1 MSSKVQQSVC
11 SDCVTYAKSRIK
23 FNTLNAFNNVN
34 NNKSNENETTY
45 KVSKTTA
52 DMLNILRE
60 FVSWQD
66 KAISLFE
73 GREQG
78 DEVIEATV
86 ATFDSIRGT
95 IAANVEQNLCNLQSG
110 RI

>member
-1 MSSKVQQSVC
+1 M
-11 SDCVTYAKSRIK
+11 
-23 FNTLNAFNNVN
+23 N
-34 NNKSNENETTY
+34 NNKSNGNKTTY

-73 GREQG
+73 GKEQG
-78 DEVIEATV
+78 NEVIEATV
-86 ATFDSIRGT
+86 ATFDSIRGA
-95 IAANVEQNLCNLQSG
+95 IAANVEQNIENLDNTT
-110 RI
+110 I

>member
-1 MSSKVQQSVC
+1 M
-11 SDCVTYAKSRIK
+11 
-23 FNTLNAFNNVN
+23 N

-73 GREQG
+73 GGEQG

-86 ATFDSIRGT
+86 ATFDSIRRA
-95 IAANVEQNLCNLQSG
+95 IAANVENNLCNLQSS

>member
-1 MSSKVQQSVC
+1 M
-11 SDCVTYAKSRIK
+11 
-23 FNTLNAFNNVN
+23 N
-34 NNKSNENETTY
+34 NNKSNENKTTY

-78 DEVIEATV
+78 DEVIEAKV
-86 ATFDSIRGT
+86 ATFDSIRGA

>member
-1 MSSKVQQSVC
+1 M
-11 SDCVTYAKSRIK
+11 
-23 FNTLNAFNNVN
+23 N

-45 KVSKTTA
+45 KVSKTTTN
-52 DMLNILRE
+52 MLNILRE

-73 GREQG
+73 SKEQG

-86 ATFDSIRGT
+86 ATFDSIKGA
-95 IAANVEQNLCNLQSG
+95 IAANVEQNLCNLQSD

>member
-1 MSSKVQQSVC
+1 M
-11 SDCVTYAKSRIK
+11 
-23 FNTLNAFNNVN
+23 N
-34 NNKSNENETTY
+34 NNKSNENKTTY

-60 FVSWQD
+60 FVSWQN

-73 GREQG
+73 GKERG

-86 ATFDSIRGT
+86 ATFDRIRGA
-95 IAANVEQNLCNLQSG
+95 IAANVKQNLCNLQSG

>member
-1 MSSKVQQSVC
+1 M
-11 SDCVTYAKSRIK
+11 
-23 FNTLNAFNNVN
+23 N

-45 KVSKTTA
+45 KVSKTTT

-73 GREQG
+73 GKEQG

-86 ATFDSIRGT
+86 ATFYSIKGA

>member
-1 MSSKVQQSVC
+1 M
-11 SDCVTYAKSRIK
+11 
-23 FNTLNAFNNVN
+23 N

-78 DEVIEATV
+78 NEVIEATV
-86 ATFDSIRGT
+86 ATFNSIKEA
-95 IAANVEQNLCNLQSG
+95 IAANIEQNLCNLQSG

>member
-1 MSSKVQQSVC
+1 M
-11 SDCVTYAKSRIK
+11 
-23 FNTLNAFNNVN
+23 N

-45 KVSKTTA
+45 TVSKTTT

-73 GREQG
+73 GKEQG

-86 ATFDSIRGT
+86 ATFDSIRGA
-95 IAANVEQNLCNLQSG
+95 IAANVEQNIENLDNTT
-110 RI
+110 I

>member
-1 MSSKVQQSVC
+1 M
-11 SDCVTYAKSRIK
+11 
-23 FNTLNAFNNVN
+23 N
-34 NNKSNENETTY
+34 NNRPNKNETTY
-45 KVSKTTA
+45 KLSKTTA

-73 GREQG
+73 GREHG
-78 DEVIEATV
+78 NEVIEATV
-86 ATFDSIRGT
+86 ATFDGIRRA

>member
-1 MSSKVQQSVC
+1 M
-11 SDCVTYAKSRIK
+11 
-23 FNTLNAFNNVN
+23 N
-34 NNKSNENETTY
+34 NNKSNENKTTY

-86 ATFDSIRGT
+86 ATFDSIREA

>member
-1 MSSKVQQSVC
+1 M
-11 SDCVTYAKSRIK
+11 
-23 FNTLNAFNNVN
+23 N
-34 NNKSNENETTY
+34 NNNSNNNETVFT
-45 KVSKTTA
+45 VSKTTA

-73 GREQG
+73 GKEQG

-86 ATFDSIRGT
+86 ATFDSIRGA

>member
-1 MSSKVQQSVC
+1 M
-11 SDCVTYAKSRIK
+11 
-23 FNTLNAFNNVN
+23 N
-34 NNKSNENETTY
+34 NNKSNENKTTY

-73 GREQG
+73 GKEQG

-86 ATFDSIRGT
+86 ATFDSIRGA
-95 IAANVEQNLCNLQSG
+95 IAANVEQNIENLDNTT
-110 RI
+110 I

>member
-1 MSSKVQQSVC
+1 MNS
-11 SDCVTYAKSRIK
+11 
-23 FNTLNAFNNVN
+23 
-34 NNKSNENETTY
+34 NKSNENETTY

-73 GREQG
+73 GKKQG

-86 ATFDSIRGT
+86 ATFNSIKEA

>member
-1 MSSKVQQSVC
+1 M
-11 SDCVTYAKSRIK
+11 
-23 FNTLNAFNNVN
+23 N
-34 NNKSNENETTY
+34 NNKSNENKTTY

-52 DMLNILRE
+52 DMLDILHE

-73 GREQG
+73 GKEQG

-86 ATFDSIRGT
+86 ATFNSIKEA

>member
-1 MSSKVQQSVC
+1 
-11 SDCVTYAKSRIK
+11 
-23 FNTLNAFNNVN
+23 
-34 NNKSNENETTY
+34 
-45 KVSKTTA
+45 
-52 DMLNILRE
+52 MLNILRE

-86 ATFDSIRGT
+86 ATFNSIKEA
-95 IAANVEQNLCNLQSG
+95 IAANIKQNLCNLQSG

>member
-1 MSSKVQQSVC
+1 M
-11 SDCVTYAKSRIK
+11 
-23 FNTLNAFNNVN
+23 N

-73 GREQG
+73 GRERG

-86 ATFDSIRGT
+86 ATFDSIRGA
-95 IAANVEQNLCNLQSG
+95 IAANVERNLCNLQSG

>member
-1 MSSKVQQSVC
+1 M
-11 SDCVTYAKSRIK
+11 
-23 FNTLNAFNNVN
+23 N

-73 GREQG
+73 GREHG

-86 ATFDSIRGT
+86 ATFDSIREA

>member
-1 MSSKVQQSVC
+1 M
-11 SDCVTYAKSRIK
+11 
-23 FNTLNAFNNVN
+23 N

-45 KVSKTTA
+45 KVSKTTT

-73 GREQG
+73 GKEQG

-86 ATFDSIRGT
+86 ATFDSIRGA
-95 IAANVEQNLCNLQSG
+95 IAANVEQNIENLDNTT
-110 RI
+110 I

>member
-1 MSSKVQQSVC
+1 M
-11 SDCVTYAKSRIK
+11 
-23 FNTLNAFNNVN
+23 N

-86 ATFDSIRGT
+86 ATFGSIKRA

>member
-1 MSSKVQQSVC
+1 M
-11 SDCVTYAKSRIK
+11 
-23 FNTLNAFNNVN
+23 N
-34 NNKSNENETTY
+34 NNKSNGNKTTY

-52 DMLNILRE
+52 DMLDILHE
-60 FVSWQD
+60 FVNWQD

-73 GREQG
+73 GRKQG

-86 ATFDSIRGT
+86 ATFNSIREA
-95 IAANVEQNLCNLQSG
+95 IAANVGQNLCDLRSG

>member
-1 MSSKVQQSVC
+1 M
-11 SDCVTYAKSRIK
+11 
-23 FNTLNAFNNVN
+23 N

-73 GREQG
+73 GRERG

-86 ATFDSIRGT
+86 ATFDSIRGA
-95 IAANVEQNLCNLQSG
+95 IAANVEQNIENLDNTT
-110 RI
+110 I

>member
-1 MSSKVQQSVC
+1 M
-11 SDCVTYAKSRIK
+11 
-23 FNTLNAFNNVN
+23 N

-45 KVSKTTA
+45 KVNKTTT

-73 GREQG
+73 GKEQG
-78 DEVIEATV
+78 EEVIEATV
-86 ATFDSIRGT
+86 ATFDSIKGA

>member
-1 MSSKVQQSVC
+1 M
-11 SDCVTYAKSRIK
+11 
-23 FNTLNAFNNVN
+23 N
-34 NNKSNENETTY
+34 NNKSNENKTTY

-52 DMLNILRE
+52 DMLDILHE

-73 GREQG
+73 GKKQG

-86 ATFDSIRGT
+86 ATFNSIREA
-95 IAANVEQNLCNLQSG
+95 IAANVEQNIENLDNTT
-110 RI
+110 I

>member
-1 MSSKVQQSVC
+1 M
-11 SDCVTYAKSRIK
+11 
-23 FNTLNAFNNVN
+23 N

-45 KVSKTTA
+45 KVSKATA

-86 ATFDSIRGT
+86 ATFNSIKEA
-95 IAANVEQNLCNLQSG
+95 IAANVAQNLCNLRSG

>member
-1 MSSKVQQSVC
+1 M
-11 SDCVTYAKSRIK
+11 
-23 FNTLNAFNNVN
+23 N
-34 NNKSNENETTY
+34 NNKSNENKTTY

-86 ATFDSIRGT
+86 ATFDSIREA
-95 IAANVEQNLCNLQSG
+95 IAANVEQNLCNLQSD

>member
-1 MSSKVQQSVC
+1 M
-11 SDCVTYAKSRIK
+11 
-23 FNTLNAFNNVN
+23 N
-34 NNKSNENETTY
+34 NNKSNENKTTY
-45 KVSKTTA
+45 KVSKTTT

-73 GREQG
+73 GKEQG

-86 ATFDSIRGT
+86 ATFDSIREA

>member
-1 MSSKVQQSVC
+1 M
-11 SDCVTYAKSRIK
+11 
-23 FNTLNAFNNVN
+23 N
-34 NNKSNENETTY
+34 NNNSHNNETVFT
-45 KVSKTTA
+45 VSKTTA

-73 GREQG
+73 GKEQG

-86 ATFDSIRGT
+86 ATFDSIRGA